1 LSAERVEVTEQERC
15 TACGSRLSVNAA
27 WCGQCFAPVEAA
39 PMHVRRPAH
48 PAGTVPAAGRTHTRW
63 RGTTTT
69 FGPLVKL
76 PVTVLVLLAAL
87 WGPVTGLVAAPAAP
101 APSAPSP
108 ATSQVTTAIGAGLLP
123 TGQSTAVVT
132 KVSAAVGSGMH
143 SVSLASA
150 FMSWA
155 VHLLLA
161 GAFLYFLWKPG
172 YRIGGPHIGGPKA
185 S

>member
-1 LSAERVEVTEQERC
+1 MHGLRQPAERQRRVVRAVLRARRGRPHARQAPRASCGDGPGCRPHPHPLAGDDDYLRPRGEAPGHRTRAARRVVGPGHR
-15 TACGSRLSVNAA
+15 AGGGSRGACPVRAKPGNFAGHDRDGRRSAA
-27 WCGQCFAPVEAA
+27 N
-39 PMHVRRPAH
+39 R
-48 PAGTVPAAGRTHTRW
+48 
-63 RGTTTT
+63 
-69 FGPLVKL
+69 
-76 PVTVLVLLAAL
+76 
-87 WGPVTGLVAAPAAP
+87 
-101 APSAPSP
+101 
-108 ATSQVTTAIGAGLLP
+108 
-123 TGQSTAVVT
+123 QSTAVVT